1 MEGNTLL
8 HYFTT
13 PAEDVDVLRSICVND
28 FYFVIVVLDISSA
41 SSGWGQAALFILLSW
56 QM

>member
-41 SSGWGQAALFILLSW
+41 SSGWGQAALFILLS
-56 QM
+56 